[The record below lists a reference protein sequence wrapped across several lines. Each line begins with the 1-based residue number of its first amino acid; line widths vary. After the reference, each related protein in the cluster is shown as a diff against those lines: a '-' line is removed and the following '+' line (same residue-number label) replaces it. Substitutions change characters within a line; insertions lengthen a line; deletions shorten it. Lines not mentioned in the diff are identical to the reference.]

1 MTLSLAIIAIIMVA
15 SGIVHVC
22 MIVGMEVLMDPLTAM
37 ATAIHIAMDTVT
49 DMAIHIIIM
58 DGITTIG
65 EATTTLTKKLNA
77 YMEHAMVAQLS
88 EVLPVIKNN

>member
-1 MTLSLAIIAIIMVA
+1 MEA

-37 ATAIHIAMDTVT
+37 ATATLMATAIHIAMDTDTVT

>member
-1 MTLSLAIIAIIMVA
+1 MVA

-37 ATAIHIAMDTVT
+37 ATATLMATAIHIAMDTVT
-49 DMAIHIIIM
+49 DMAIHIIII